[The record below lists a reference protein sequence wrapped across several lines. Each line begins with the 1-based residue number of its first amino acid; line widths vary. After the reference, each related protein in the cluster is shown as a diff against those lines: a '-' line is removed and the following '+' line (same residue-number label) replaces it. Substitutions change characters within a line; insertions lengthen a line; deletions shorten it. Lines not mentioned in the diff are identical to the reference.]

1 MKKIFRFILTLT
13 LLASALT
20 SIYATGVGRILTLQ
34 VLKYESPENPITFDP
49 ERHRV
54 PTRPLQCTIDP
65 ENGVTIPLV
74 DKAEIELYEIY
85 SEDEVCIIA
94 TPVEAEFIDTL
105 FSLTGTLEIRISTTE
120 YIYAGYVN
128 I

>member
-1 MKKIFRFILTLT
+1 MKKSIIIFTISLIS
-13 LLASALT
+13 LLIPQLSSAYSFAPLAVVFYRYYT
-20 SIYATGVGRILTLQ
+20 MGPEVSIDDEGR
-34 VLKYESPENPITFDP
+34 
-49 ERHRV
+49 RV